1 MQSFFVIIDMSS
13 IDIYTI
19 IQCVDVLYNPGS
31 SNEQKNEANRLLA
44 QFTDTPNYHLVA
56 IQIMQSEDPSI

>member
-1 MQSFFVIIDMSS
+1 MSS
-13 IDIYTI
+13 VAIYTI

>member
-1 MQSFFVIIDMSS
+1 MSS
-13 IDIYTI
+13 VDIYTI
-19 IQCVDVLYNPGS
+19 IQCVNVLYNPRS